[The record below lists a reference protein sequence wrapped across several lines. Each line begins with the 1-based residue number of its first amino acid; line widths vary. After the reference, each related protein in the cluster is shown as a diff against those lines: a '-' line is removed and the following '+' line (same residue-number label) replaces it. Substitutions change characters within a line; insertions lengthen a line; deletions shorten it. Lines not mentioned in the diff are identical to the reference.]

1 MSVKAQLTGTVVS
14 DKMEKTVVVAVERQV
29 RHGLYGKSQRKTS
42 KFVAHN
48 EANEAKVGD
57 TVAIAESRP
66 LSRRK
71 RWIVTRVVAKA
82 QIEPA
87 ATDGR
92 QGTAMIQMRA
102 ILDVADNSRAKISII
117 NRLADRRELPR
128 LATSSRSVKEAVP
141 DGTSRG
147 RW

>member
-1 MSVKAQLTGTVVS
+1 MSVKAQLTGRVVS

-48 EANEAKVGD
+48 EDNAAKVGD

-82 QIEPA
+82 QQI
-87 ATDGR
+87 
-92 QGTAMIQMRA
+92 
-102 ILDVADNSRAKISII
+102 
-117 NRLADRRELPR
+117 
-128 LATSSRSVKEAVP
+128 
-141 DGTSRG
+141 
-147 RW
+147 

>member
-48 EANEAKVGD
+48 EDDEAKVGD
-57 TVAIAESRP
+57 TVVLAESRP

-71 RWIVTRVVAKA
+71 RWIVTRVVTKA
-82 QIEPA
+82 P
-87 ATDGR
+87 
-92 QGTAMIQMRA
+92 
-102 ILDVADNSRAKISII
+102 V
-117 NRLADRRELPR
+117 
-128 LATSSRSVKEAVP
+128 V
-141 DGTSRG
+141 
-147 RW
+147 